1 MFIMLLL
8 IYIIEKLEKTII
20 KFSEFFLIKFF
31 KKKLNKNFYFLIFLN
46 FF

>member
-1 MFIMLLL
+1 MLLL

-31 KKKLNKNFYFLIFLN
+31 LNQNHELNKKKNSIKTFIF
-46 FF
+46 